1 MGSDRPPPPAGTAQP
16 RRLSWDVI
24 RAAAVLLVML
34 YHATWLAPHW
44 HPELPPPDVRFAY
57 PVGASVLLVVSGYFA
72 GVSVRRREPLR
83 WWIGRLCRILPAFW
97 VAVPVTALLTG
108 VFAPAGWWSPTWR
121 DVGANLAMLWQWKP
135 QDHPFV
141 DASYWT
147 LPVQLVG
154 FTAVL
159 VAARRR
165 RGNAARLLLGALIVE
180 VALWPV
186 RVYVES
192 EPFRTVYDGLGLYR
206 MHLLVAGVA
215 IYLLAA
221 ERVRRAPGFALVA
234 ACLAAHGLQT
244 LEVGTT
250 IGVAFGV
257 GAVCAAALGPDWD
270 AVVPTAVRPGVRWLA
285 GIGYGV
291 YLMHQATGTVVM
303 RRLHD
308 LGAGPS
314 VQVLGMLAT
323 GILLGWALTV
333 WVERPAYRVLSRL
346 RDRLLDQRA
355 ARPEQRPRES

>member
-1 MGSDRPPPPAGTAQP
+1 MGSDRPRVGAAQS

-24 RAAAVLLVML
+24 RAAALLLVML
-34 YHATWLAPHW
+34 YHATWLAPRW
-44 HPELPPPDVRFAY
+44 HPELASHDIEFGY

-97 VAVPVTALLTG
+97 VAVPVTALLTARFSP
-108 VFAPAGWWSPTWR
+108 VDWWSPTWR

-135 QDHPFV
+135 QNHPFV

-147 LPVQLVG
+147 LPIQLVG

-159 VAARRR
+159 VAAHRR
-165 RGNAARLLLGALIVE
+165 RGGAARLLWAGLVVE

-186 RVYVES
+186 RVHVAS
-192 EPFRTVYDGLGLYR
+192 EPFRMLYDGLGLYR
-206 MHLLVAGVA
+206 MHLLIAGIAV
-215 IYLLAA
+215 YLIAVG
-221 ERVRRAPGFALVA
+221 RVGRVPGFALVA

-244 LEVGTT
+244 LEAGTT
-250 IGVAFGV
+250 IGVALGV
-257 GAVCAAALGPDWD
+257 GTVCAAALGPDWD
-270 AVVPTAVRPGVRWLA
+270 PVVPGVLRPGVRWLA

-303 RRLHD
+303 RRLQN

-314 VQVLGMLAT
+314 VQVLGMLTT

-333 WVERPAYRVLSRL
+333 WVERPAYRALTRL
-346 RDRLLDQRA
+346 RDRVLDRRSPHPAQR
-355 ARPEQRPRES
+355 